1 MLYTD
6 YQTTFTTAFVE
17 FRETLTESRMAF
29 IDFEISKEEEYF
41 QDFVLQT
48 IKLRRI
54 YEKVFESD
62 MHTDFLQPKVETIYD
77 LIQDNVEAVRNFEP
91 KVTNKISRL
100 QEEMHYYLKQFEA
113 LIQK

>member
-29 IDFEISKEEEYF
+29 IDFEILRQEEYF

-62 MHTDFLQPKVETIYD
+62 MHTDFLQPKVEIIYN
-77 LIQDNVEAVRNFEP
+77 LIQDKIEALRNFEP
-91 KVTNKISRL
+91 KVTNEVSRL
-100 QEEMHYYLKQFEA
+100 QEQMNYYMNQFEA

>member
-17 FRETLTESRMAF
+17 FKETLTESRMAF
-29 IDFEISKEEEYF
+29 IDYEILRQEEYF

-48 IKLRRI
+48 IKLRKI
-54 YEKVFESD
+54 YEKLHEAD
-62 MHTDFLQPKVETIYD
+62 IHTDFLQPKVEVIYD
-77 LIQDNVEAVRNFEP
+77 LIQDNVEALRNFEP
-91 KVTNKISRL
+91 KVTNQICRL
-100 QEEMHYYLKQFEA
+100 QEEMWYYIQKFES